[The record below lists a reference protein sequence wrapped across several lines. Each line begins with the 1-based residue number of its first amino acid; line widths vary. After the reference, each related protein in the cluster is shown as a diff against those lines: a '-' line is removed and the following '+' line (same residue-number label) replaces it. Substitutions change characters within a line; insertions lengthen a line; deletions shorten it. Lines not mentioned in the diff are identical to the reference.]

1 MPACVFIRP
10 HLRETALF
18 RCLYIPVSDAYLE
31 ELDVLPLR
39 GFFLRSWDW
48 LMSKE
53 LLPSN
58 FVILDYSSL

>member
-31 ELDVLPLR
+31 ELDVLPFL
-39 GFFLRSWDW
+39 LRSWDW

-58 FVILDYSSL
+58 FVFLDYSSL